1 MYNKL
6 NITENHLQA
15 LSLFTNG
22 FDDEF
27 YIREAQ
33 RALKISPRTSQTIL
47 ADLENRGILT
57 SKKRGKII
65 SYRLKKSDTSR
76 RYTAF
81 CEEYKCISFLN
92 GNALITEIIEKI
104 SRHVNGM
111 GVIFGS
117 YAKGLARKD
126 SDLDV
131 FVAGACDREQIDIAS
146 QTYGV
151 DISIKCYP
159 LKNFRKALRNDVLVK
174 EVLKSHVV
182 FLNPEQFVKEVF
194 GRG

>member
-6 NITENHLQA
+6 DITENHLQA

-22 FDDEF
+22 FDNEF

-33 RALKISPRTSQTIL
+33 RALNISPRTSQTVL
-47 ADLENRGILT
+47 ADLERRGIIE

-65 SYRLKKSDTSR
+65 SYHLKKNGISR
-76 RYTAF
+76 RYMTF
-81 CEEYKCISFLN
+81 CEEYKGISFLS
-92 GNALITEIIEKI
+92 GNALISEITEKI
-104 SRHVNGM
+104 EGCIDGI

-131 FVAGACDREQIDIAS
+131 FVIGTYDRKRIDAAS
-146 QTYGV
+146 QTYGI
-151 DISIKCYP
+151 DISVKCYP
-159 LKNFRKALRNDVLVK
+159 LENFRKALRGDILVK
-174 EVLKSHVV
+174 EVLKSHVA
-182 FLNPEQFVKEVF
+182 FLNAEQFIKEVF
-194 GRG
+194 EHG